1 MSDQVDDAVEDVAA
15 ETAEA
20 PVSLGVADLNLM
32 ANVLEAVAQRGAIR
46 ANEMQA
52 VGVLYNRLM
61 AFLIANGARPA
72 PGAAAAAE
80 EADEAVEETAEA
92 GEADNA

>member
-1 MSDQVDDAVEDVAA
+1 MSDQVEDAVE
-15 ETAEA
+15 ETVEAVAEA
-20 PVSLGVADLNLM
+20 SEVPSLGVADLNLM
-32 ANVLEAVAQRGAIR
+32 ANVIEAVAQRGAIR

-61 AFLIANGARPA
+61 AFLIANGARPV
-72 PGAAAAAE
+72 PGAAPV
-80 EADEAVEETAEA
+80 ADEAVEETAEA